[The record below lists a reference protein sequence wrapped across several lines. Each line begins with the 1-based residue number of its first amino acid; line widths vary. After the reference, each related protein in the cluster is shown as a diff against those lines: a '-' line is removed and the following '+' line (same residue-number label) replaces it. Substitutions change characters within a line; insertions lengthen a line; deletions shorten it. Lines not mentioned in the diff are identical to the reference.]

1 MPNSAHY
8 RIDYVHNGAPKS
20 FYVSAQTMSSAEAWH
35 WAAMDSGVAQIP
47 KYRRDKVPVVSR
59 PLAERHGIIQVQW
72 AQA

>member
-1 MPNSAHY
+1 M
-8 RIDYVHNGAPKS
+8 HNGTPKS
-20 FYVSAQTMSSAEAWH
+20 FYVSAPTMSNAEAWH

-47 KYRRDKVPVVSR
+47 KYRRDKVPVVSK